1 MKRFA
6 ISFIFLLGFAIFVVQ
21 GQAVNLAL
29 NKTYS
34 ASSTWSNLY
43 EAKNAFDG
51 NAASRWSAKEKLTTD
66 QWVQVDF
73 GTSVEFD
80 RVVIKEYGTR
90 VSSYQIRVSDNGEK
104 WLIAAQGTIIES
116 DEVLESW
123 LLKTNVI
130 CDFILSQLPQN
141 PVFMK

>member
-6 ISFIFLLGFAIFVVQ
+6 ISFILLLGLTVFVVQ

-34 ASSTWSNLY
+34 ASSIWGSTY
-43 EAKNAFDG
+43 TAKNAFDG
-51 NAASRWSAKEKLTTD
+51 NAASRWSAEKGSINN

-116 DEVLESW
+116 DEVLE
-123 LLKTNVI
+123 L
-130 CDFILSQLPQN
+130 
-141 PVFMK
+141 